1 LLAVAPASW
10 QASAGRERA
19 KRSTALFGHP
29 IGGYDVKKTSIG
41 TYSEARR
48 VWSAV
53 GITEVEERV
62 YRSLLHEPA
71 LSPTDCARALDISP
85 QRCRLAINRLAELGL
100 LASGTAPGRSRP
112 VDPRV
117 AVGALIRQ
125 RQGELDKLSV
135 DVDQLATDFY
145 HGRLRADPNL
155 VIDVVEGR
163 EAIAGRFRDLL
174 SIAQRDVVSLNAP
187 PYVMDPDECEALE
200 LAALGRG
207 ARVRSMYNVEVL
219 NDSEMLAYLAAM
231 ARAGEQARFLRT
243 VPLKLYVVDGAEAIL
258 PLTGHE
264 AGSRFRA
271 IVVRRSAL
279 TDALRALFEVLWRQA
294 PAWTAPDGITGVP
307 PRPGTGLTEEE
318 RSLLRYLVSGMKDEA
333 IARHVGCSRRTLRR
347 RVDAL
352 LDRLGAAN
360 RFQAGVL
367 AVQRGWL

>member
-1 LLAVAPASW
+1 M
-10 QASAGRERA
+10 
-19 KRSTALFGHP
+19 
-29 IGGYDVKKTSIG
+29 
-41 TYSEARR
+41 
-48 VWSAV
+48 WSAV
-53 GITEVEERV
+53 GITELDERV
-62 YRSLLHEPA
+62 YRALLREPG
-71 LSPTDCARALDISP
+71 LSPTDCARALGISP
-85 QRCRLAINRLAELGL
+85 QRCRAAIHRLAELGL
-100 LASGTAPGRSRP
+100 LAPGASPRRPRP

-117 AVGALIRQ
+117 AVGSLIRQ
-125 RQGELDKLSV
+125 HQGELDKLAV

-155 VIDVVEGR
+155 VLDVVEGR

-174 SIAQRDVVSLNAP
+174 SVAERDVVSLNAP
-187 PYVMDPDECEALE
+187 PYVLDPDECEALE
-200 LAALGRG
+200 LAALHRG
-207 ARVRSMYNVEVL
+207 ARVRCLYNADVL
-219 NDSEMLAYLAAM
+219 NDPEMLAYLTAM

-243 VPLKLYVVDGAEAIL
+243 VPLKLYVVDGVEAML

-271 IVVRRSAL
+271 VVVRRSAL

-294 PAWTAPDGITGVP
+294 PAWTPGVP
-307 PRPGTGLTEEE
+307 SRAGTGLTEEE
-318 RSLLRYLVSGMKDEA
+318 RALLRYLVSGMKDEA